1 MRVGAQRLQAVELK
15 TVLTFPA
22 TVRKTVAFLL
32 FVGNLR
38 LSVIGVLT
46 HVERFH

>member
-15 TVLTFPA
+15 IVLTFLA
-22 TVRKTVAFLL
+22 TVQK
-32 FVGNLR
+32 R
-38 LSVIGVLT
+38 LSVKGVPT